1 LVVLERKVSIRSCL
15 ERAAETTRRRRRRME
30 NMVFPMVDDVEWFGS
45 RRLGFKR

>member
-1 LVVLERKVSIRSCL
+1 LVVLERMVSIRSCL
-15 ERAAETTRRRRRRME
+15 ERAAETRRRRRRME